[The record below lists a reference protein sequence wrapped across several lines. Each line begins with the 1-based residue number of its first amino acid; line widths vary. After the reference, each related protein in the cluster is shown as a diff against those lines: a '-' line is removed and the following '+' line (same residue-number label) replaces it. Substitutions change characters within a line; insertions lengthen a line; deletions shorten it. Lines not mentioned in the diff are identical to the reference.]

1 LAAVNEQAR
10 ARAVAQAN
18 REEKQRQEA
27 LEYAR
32 LSPQER
38 AAYGFGRAG
47 QQLGSAFG
55 ALMGVEEGL
64 EAQERR
70 IQEAIQ
76 RYKASCER

>member
-1 LAAVNEQAR
+1 MAAVNEQAR
-10 ARAVAQAN
+10 ARAQAQAN
-18 REEKQRQEA
+18 REEKQRREA

-32 LSPQER
+32 LSPQEQ
-38 AAYGFGRAG
+38 ATYGFGRAG